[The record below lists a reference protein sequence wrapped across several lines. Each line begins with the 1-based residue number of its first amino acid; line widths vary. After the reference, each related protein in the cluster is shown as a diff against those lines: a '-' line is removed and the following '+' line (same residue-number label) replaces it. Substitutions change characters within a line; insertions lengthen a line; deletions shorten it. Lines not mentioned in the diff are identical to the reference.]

1 MAGIDAFDQL
11 VLEHERTLFMFY
23 GYREADGRQGRGYF
37 KLAQSLSE
45 ALTDLEANAGVADEG
60 GYLVKDA
67 FLEAG
72 EDGHVIHVELV
83 SGARSSAAHPTR
95 GGVMARPATG
105 TVAARKL
112 ANSDTRYAL
121 RFRVN
126 GERMFETLGTDS
138 EGWDH
143 RRAEEA
149 LQDRLAE
156 VRLGTYIPPRPVA
169 RATESDNSNGYRIVL
184 GRPIALLERRRRAW
198 AVLGSN
204 Q

>member
-83 SGARSSAAHPTR
+83 SVREILSGTPDE
-95 GGVMARPATG
+95 GV
-105 TVAARKL
+105 
-112 ANSDTRYAL
+112 
-121 RFRVN
+121 
-126 GERMFETLGTDS
+126 E
-138 EGWDH
+138 
-143 RRAEEA
+143 
-149 LQDRLAE
+149 
-156 VRLGTYIPPRPVA
+156 
-169 RATESDNSNGYRIVL
+169 
-184 GRPIALLERRRRAW
+184 
-198 AVLGSN
+198 
-204 Q
+204 